1 MTLAQQYDMDCHRWG
16 DYACNGTDPE
26 KHTWVPLDAGAKDGG
41 CRIVMGEEIC
51 THPSERWLQRAEIFD
66 DSTMLVYG
74 GFSHRCEDYCD
85 DMWRFNFKVLPNN
98 NNNMFQN

>member
-1 MTLAQQYDMDCHRWG
+1 MQQAQTRANHNISFTVKSRLETLPKPSP
-16 DYACNGTDPE
+16 GTAP
-26 KHTWVPLDAGAKDGG
+26 VQAKNSKFSHN
-41 CRIVMGEEIC
+41 
-51 THPSERWLQRAEIFD
+51 TRAEIFD